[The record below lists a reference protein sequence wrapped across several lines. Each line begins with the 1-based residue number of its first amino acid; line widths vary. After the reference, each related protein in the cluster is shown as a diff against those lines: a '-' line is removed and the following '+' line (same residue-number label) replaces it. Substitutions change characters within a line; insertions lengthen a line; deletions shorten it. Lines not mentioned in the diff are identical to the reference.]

1 MNKGNK
7 SAKQKQTNDNKKLIK
22 MKAKLRIL
30 IKDSI
35 WKDAANPAPE
45 ALYREFE
52 NIVYAALMSADI
64 DTMAA
69 VLHGNE
75 YEYFEIKVYEAF
87 GVIEVNA
94 LNHPGR
100 ADWTPILKIQED

>member
-1 MNKGNK
+1 
-7 SAKQKQTNDNKKLIK
+7 

-52 NIVYAALMSADI
+52 SIIYAAMLSANI
-64 DTMAA
+64 DTLAA
-69 VLHGNE
+69 VLQGNE
-75 YEYFEIKVYEAF
+75 YEYFEIKVYESF
-87 GVIEVNA
+87 RIIEVCA
-94 LNHPGR
+94 INHPGR
-100 ADWTPILKIQED
+100 ANWTEILKIQED

>member
-1 MNKGNK
+1 MRT
-7 SAKQKQTNDNKKLIK
+7 S
-22 MKAKLRIL
+22 LRIL

-35 WKDAANPAPE
+35 WKDAANPAPA

-52 NIVYAALMSADI
+52 NIVFAALMSADI
-64 DTMAA
+64 DTLAA

-75 YEYFEIKVYEAF
+75 YEYFIVKHWRAFDIVEIQAK
-87 GVIEVNA
+87 
-94 LNHPGR
+94 NHPGR

>member
-1 MNKGNK
+1 
-7 SAKQKQTNDNKKLIK
+7 

-35 WKDAANPAPE
+35 WKDAANPAPA

-64 DTMAA
+64 DTLAA
-69 VLHGNE
+69 VLQGNE
-75 YEYFEIKVYEAF
+75 YEYFMVKHYGAFDIIEIQAK
-87 GVIEVNA
+87 
-94 LNHPGR
+94 NHPGR
-100 ADWTPILKIQED
+100 ADWTEILKIQED